1 MLNDVLMR
9 TKRFLIVAA
18 LLSLTIAAPARSA
31 AENEAKDSDEMVA
44 YLFTYFNSNA
54 PEDEQICY
62 ALSDDGYNYTPLNNG
77 FPVIESDTIAL
88 TQCVRDPHILRCE
101 DGKTFYM
108 VVTDMRSS
116 LGWSSNRGMVLLK
129 STDLINWQ
137 HSTVNFPT
145 RYTKTWKNVIRVWA
159 PETIYDRKAGKYMV
173 FYSLRTSDADSFDRI
188 YYQYANEDFTD
199 LEGEPQWLFDA
210 GNATIDGDIVY
221 NEADQLYHL
230 FYKQESGRGI
240 YQAVAKNL
248 TDRWQMLDGNVEQ
261 TKEAVEGVGVCKTID
276 GKSWIIMYDC
286 YGAHHYQFCR
296 STDLKTFQFVQNTET
311 KGKFTPRHGTIIP
324 ITRAEKERLLRA
336 FGNHKQPILTG
347 FHADPE
353 VLYSN
358 KTGKYYI
365 YSTTDGTPGWG
376 GHDFS
381 VFSSTNLIDWT
392 DEGKML
398 DVKGDQVKWATGNAW
413 APCIIERTGRLGNSS
428 FGRLGKETDIHQSPQ
443 TTKRLTPKTTKYYF
457 YFSAHN
463 PETNRKEIG
472 VAVSDSPT
480 GPFVDSGRPIV
491 TDADRPA
498 GASGGQAIDVDVF
511 RDPKTGKHYLYWGNG
526 FMAGAELS
534 DDMLSIKKETITH
547 LTPQGGTLQTWAF
560 REGAYVFYRKGTY
573 YFMWSVDDTGSPN
586 YHVCYGTSKSPL
598 GPITIDPDNYLV
610 IRQKPEDGIY
620 GTAHNSVLQVPGKDE
635 WYIVY
640 HRINK
645 HFLDRNPGIHREVC
659 IDRMT
664 FDKKGRIIPV
674 IPTQDGPAPR

>member
-1 MLNDVLMR
+1 MMLL
-9 TKRFLIVAA
+9 VAVA
-18 LLSLTIAAPARSA
+18 MTASGAQKKTV
-31 AENEAKDSDEMVA
+31 NEAAQDPNEMVA

-62 ALSDDGYNYTPLNNG
+62 ALSDDGYNYTPLNDG
-77 FPVIESDTIAL
+77 VPVIESDTIAL

-108 VVTDMRSS
+108 VVTDMRSAH
-116 LGWSSNRGMVLLK
+116 GWSSNRGMVLLK
-129 STDLINWQ
+129 STDLVNWT
-137 HSTVNFPT
+137 HSTINFPT

-159 PETIYDRKAGKYMV
+159 PETIYDHQAGKYMV
-173 FYSLRTSDADSFDRI
+173 FYSLRTSDHDSYDKI
-188 YYQYANEDFTD
+188 YYQYANKDFTD
-199 LEGEPQWLFDA
+199 LEGEPKWLFDA

-221 NEADQLYHL
+221 NDADQMYHL

-240 YQAVAKNL
+240 YQAVAKQL
-248 TDRWQMLDGNVEQ
+248 TDKWQMLDGNVEQ
-261 TKEAVEGVGVCKTID
+261 TKEAVEGVGVCKAID

-286 YGAHHYQFCR
+286 YGNGHYQFCK
-296 STDLKTFQFVQNTET
+296 SEDLKTFKFIQNTEM

-324 ITRAEKERLLRA
+324 ITRAEKERLLKA
-336 FGNHKQPILTG
+336 FPNHKQPILTG

-353 VLYSN
+353 VLYST
-358 KTGKYYI
+358 KTKKYYI

-381 VFSSTNLIDWT
+381 VFSSENLIDWT

-413 APCIIERTGRLGNSS
+413 APCIIELKNSKIEKLKNSKPKETSILQSFNSS
-428 FGRLGKETDIHQSPQ
+428 TLYFF
-443 TTKRLTPKTTKYYF
+443 YY
-457 YFSAHN
+457 SAHN
-463 PETNRKEIG
+463 PQSNRKEIG

-480 GPFVDSGRPIV
+480 GPFVDSGAPIL
-491 TDADRPA
+491 TDADRPSEA
-498 GASGGQAIDVDVF
+498 RGGQAIDVDVF
-511 RDPKTGKHYLYWGNG
+511 QDPKSGKCYIYWGNG

-534 DDMLSIKKETITH
+534 DDMLSVKKETITH
-547 LTPQGGTLQTWAF
+547 MTPKGGNLQTWAF

-586 YHVCYGTSKSPL
+586 YHVCYGTAKSPL
-598 GPITIDPDNYLV
+598 GPITIDENNYLV

-620 GTAHNSVLQVPGKDE
+620 GTAHNSVLQIPGKDE

-645 HFLDRNPGIHREVC
+645 NFLNNQPGIHREVC
-659 IDRMT
+659 IDRLT
-664 FDKKGRIIPV
+664 FDKQGRIVPV
-674 IPTQDGPAPR
+674 TPTLNGPAPLQPSARR

>member
-1 MLNDVLMR
+1 MDIVKKFLSVFLSGSLALSASALTNDQ
-9 TKRFLIVAA
+9 TTA
-18 LLSLTIAAPARSA
+18 T
-31 AENEAKDSDEMVA
+31 SDNEMVA

-62 ALSDDGYNYTPLNNG
+62 AISDDGYNYTPLNHG
-77 FPVIESDTIAL
+77 LPVISSDTIAL

-108 VVTDMRSS
+108 VCTDMRSQ
-116 LGWSSNRGMVLLK
+116 LGWSSNRGIVLLK
-129 STDLINWQ
+129 STDLIHWQ

-159 PETIYDRKAGKYMV
+159 PETIYDRQAGKYMV
-173 FYSLRTSDADSFDRI
+173 FYSLRTSDPGSFDRI
-188 YYQYANEDFTD
+188 YYQYANSDFTD
-199 LEGEPQWLFDA
+199 LEGEPRWLFDA
-210 GNATIDGDIVY
+210 RNATIDGDIVY

-248 TDRWQMLDGNVEQ
+248 TDRWQMIDGHVEQ
-261 TKEAVEGVGVCKTID
+261 TEEAVEGVGVCKALD

-286 YGAHHYQFCR
+286 YSNGHYQFCR
-296 STDLKTFQFVQNTET
+296 SEDLKTFQFVQDTET

-324 ITRAEKERLLRA
+324 ITLAEKERLLKEY
-336 FGNHKQPILTG
+336 GNYKQPILPG

-358 KTGKYYI
+358 KTKKYYI

-398 DVKGDQVKWATGNAW
+398 DVKSDQVSWASGNAW
-413 APCIIERTGRLGNSS
+413 APAIVEVKQKGGTY
-428 FGRLGKETDIHQSPQ
+428 
-443 TTKRLTPKTTKYYF
+443 KYYF
-457 YFSAHN
+457 YYSAHN
-463 PETNRKEIG
+463 PQTRRKEIG

-480 GPFVDSGRPIV
+480 GPFVDSGAPII
-491 TDADRPA
+491 TDADRPE
-498 GASGGQAIDVDVF
+498 GAQGGQAIDVDVF

-526 FMAGAELS
+526 FMAGAELN
-534 DDMLSIKKETITH
+534 DDLCSVKKETITL
-547 LTPQGGTLQTWAF
+547 LTPEGGTLDTWAF
-560 REGAYVFYRKGTY
+560 REGAYVFYRKGRY
-573 YFMWSVDDTGSPN
+573 YFLWSVDDTGSPN
-586 YHVCYGTSKSPL
+586 YHVCYGTAKSPL
-598 GPITIDPDNYLV
+598 GPITLDENSYRVIEQRPDD
-610 IRQKPEDGIY
+610 KIY
-620 GTAHNSVLQVPGKDE
+620 GTAHNSILQIPGHDE

-640 HRINK
+640 HRIN
-645 HFLDRNPGIHREVC
+645 RNYVDFGNGIPGTHREVC
-659 IDRMT
+659 IDRLT
-664 FDKKGRIIPV
+664 FDKPGRIIPV
-674 IPTQDGPAPR
+674 IPTLDGPEPLK

>member
-1 MLNDVLMR
+1 MKMTKTLLTALMM
-9 TKRFLIVAA
+9 VATA
-18 LLSLTIAAPARSA
+18 SPAVAQEAPQDP
-31 AENEAKDSDEMVA
+31 NEMVA
-44 YLFTYFNSNA
+44 YLFTYFNSND
-54 PEDEQICY
+54 PKDEQICY
-62 ALSDDGYNYTPLNNG
+62 AISDDGYNYTPLNMG
-77 FPVIESDTIAL
+77 MPVIESDTIAL

-108 VVTDMRSS
+108 VVTDMRSAY
-116 LGWSSNRGMVLLK
+116 GWSSNRGMVLLK
-129 STDLINWQ
+129 STDLVNWQ
-137 HSTVNFPT
+137 HSTINFPT
-145 RYTKTWKNVIRVWA
+145 RYTKAWKNVIRVWA

-173 FYSLRTSDADSFDRI
+173 FYSLRTSDPKSYDKI

-248 TDRWQMLDGNVEQ
+248 TDKWQMLDGNVEQ
-261 TKEAVEGVGVCKTID
+261 TKEAVEGVGVCKAID

-286 YGAHHYQFCR
+286 YGSGHYQFCK
-296 STDLKTFQFVQNTET
+296 STDLKTFEFVQNTAT
-311 KGKFTPRHGTIIP
+311 RGKFTPRHGTIIP
-324 ITRAEKERLLRA
+324 ITRAERERLLKA
-336 FGNHKQPILTG
+336 FPNYKQPILTG

-353 VLYSN
+353 VLYSS
-358 KTGKYYI
+358 KTKKYYI

-381 VFSSTNLIDWT
+381 VFSSENLIDWK

-413 APCIIERTGRLGNSS
+413 APCIIEKNG
-428 FGRLGKETDIHQSPQ
+428 
-443 TTKRLTPKTTKYYF
+443 KYYF

-463 PETNRKEIG
+463 PQSNRKEIG

-480 GPFVDSGRPIV
+480 GPFVDSGAPII
-491 TDADRPA
+491 TDNDRPKEA
-498 GASGGQAIDVDVF
+498 RGGQAIDVDVF
-511 RDPKTGKHYLYWGNG
+511 QDPKSGKFYLYWGNG
-526 FMAGAELS
+526 FMAGAELN
-534 DDMLSIKKETITH
+534 DDMFSVKKETITH
-547 LTPQGGTLQTWAF
+547 MTPQGGNLQTWAF
-560 REGAYVFYRKGTY
+560 REGAYVFFRKGTY

-586 YHVCYGTSKSPL
+586 YHVCYGTAKSPL
-598 GPITIDPDNYLV
+598 GPITIDEQNYLV
-610 IRQKPEDGIY
+610 IKQKPEDGIY
-620 GTAHNSVLQVPGKDE
+620 GTAHNSVLQIPGKDE

-645 HFLDRNPGIHREVC
+645 HHLHQDPGIHREVC
-659 IDRMT
+659 IDKLT
-664 FDKKGRIIPV
+664 FDKKGKIIPV
-674 IPTQDGPAPR
+674 TPTLNGPEALKK

>member
-1 MLNDVLMR
+1 MNKSNILL
-9 TKRFLIVAA
+9 TSFLVAA
-18 LLSLTIAAPARSA
+18 SLNPAFAAKKKTVTEEP
-31 AENEAKDSDEMVA
+31 KDPNEMVA

-62 ALSDDGYNYTPLNNG
+62 AISDDGYNYTPLNHGN
-77 FPVIESDTIAL
+77 PVITSDTIAY

-108 VVTDMRSS
+108 VVTDMRSAY
-116 LGWSSNRGMVLLK
+116 GWSSNRGMVLLK
-129 STDLINWQ
+129 STDLIHWQ
-137 HSTVNFPT
+137 HSAINFPT
-145 RYTKTWKNVIRVWA
+145 RYTKEWKNVIRVWA

-173 FYSLRTSDADSFDRI
+173 FYSLRTSDPGSFDKI
-188 YYQYANEDFTD
+188 YYQYANKDFTD
-199 LEGEPQWLFDA
+199 LEGEPKWLFDA
-210 GNATIDGDIVY
+210 GNATIDGDIVF
-221 NEADQLYHL
+221 NDADQMYHL

-240 YQAVAKNL
+240 YQAVAKQL
-248 TDRWQMLDGNVEQ
+248 TDRWQMLGGNVEQ
-261 TKEAVEGVGVCKTID
+261 TKEAVEGVGVCKAID

-286 YGAHHYQFCR
+286 YGNGHYQFCK
-296 STDLKTFQFVQNTET
+296 SEDLKTFKFVQNTEM

-324 ITRAEKERLLRA
+324 ITRAEKERLLKEY
-336 FGNHKQPILTG
+336 GNHNQPILQG

-358 KTGKYYI
+358 KTKKYYI

-381 VFSSTNLIDWT
+381 VFSSTDLINWT

-413 APCIIERTGRLGNSS
+413 APCIEELKQKDGSY
-428 FGRLGKETDIHQSPQ
+428 
-443 TTKRLTPKTTKYYF
+443 KYYF

-463 PETNRKEIG
+463 PQTNRKEIG
-472 VAVSDSPT
+472 VAVSDNPT
-480 GPFVDSGRPIV
+480 GPFVDSGAPII

-498 GASGGQAIDVDVF
+498 EARGGQAIDVDVF
-511 RDPKTGKHYLYWGNG
+511 TDPKTGKHYLYWGNG
-526 FMAGAELS
+526 FMAGAELN
-534 DDMLSIKKETITH
+534 DDMLSVKKETITH
-547 LTPQGGTLQTWAF
+547 LTPKGGSLQTWAF

-586 YHVCYGTSKSPL
+586 YHVCYGTAKSLL
-598 GPITIDPDNYLV
+598 GPITIDENNYLV
-610 IRQKPEDGIY
+610 IKQKPEDKIY
-620 GTAHNSVLQVPGKDE
+620 GTAHNSVLQIPGKDE

-645 HFLDRNPGIHREVC
+645 NFIDRHFAPGIHREVC
-659 IDRMT
+659 IDKLI
-664 FDKKGRIIPV
+664 FDKKGNVIPV
-674 IPTQDGPAPR
+674 TPTLNGPAPLAVKK

>member
-1 MLNDVLMR
+1 MNIS
-9 TKRFLIVAA
+9 TK
-18 LLSLTIAAPARSA
+18 LLATLLAVCAVCLTATAGKKKTVVQEPQDP
-31 AENEAKDSDEMVA
+31 NEMVA

-62 ALSDDGYNYTPLNNG
+62 AISDDGYNYTPLNHG
-77 FPVIESDTIAL
+77 APVITSDTIAL

-108 VVTDMRSS
+108 VATDMRSAH
-116 LGWSSNRGMVLLK
+116 GWSSNRGMVLLK
-129 STDLINWQ
+129 STDLIHWQ

-145 RYTKTWKNVIRVWA
+145 RYTKSWKNVIRVWA
-159 PETIYDRKAGKYMV
+159 PETIYDHKAKKYMV
-173 FYSLRTSDADSFDRI
+173 FYSLRTSDPGSFDKI

-199 LEGEPQWLFDA
+199 LEGEPRWLFDA

-248 TDRWQMLDGNVEQ
+248 TDRWKMLDGNVEQ
-261 TKEAVEGVGVCKTID
+261 TREAVEGVGVCKAID

-286 YGAHHYQFCR
+286 YGNGHYQFCK
-296 STDLKTFQFVQNTET
+296 SEDLKTFQFVQNTEM

-324 ITRAEKERLLRA
+324 ITRAEKERLLHE
-336 FGNHKQPILTG
+336 FGNFAQPILPG

-358 KTGKYYI
+358 QTKKYYI

-381 VFSSTNLIDWT
+381 VFSSTDLKTWT

-398 DVKGDQVKWATGNAW
+398 DVKGNQVKWATGNAW
-413 APCIIERTGRLGNSS
+413 APCIEEVKQKDGSY
-428 FGRLGKETDIHQSPQ
+428 
-443 TTKRLTPKTTKYYF
+443 KYYF

-463 PETNRKEIG
+463 PQSNRKEIG

-480 GPFVDSGRPIV
+480 GPFVDSGAPII
-491 TDADRPA
+491 TDADRPSEA
-498 GASGGQAIDVDVF
+498 RGGQAIDVDVF
-511 RDPKTGKHYLYWGNG
+511 KDPKSGKYYLYWGNG
-526 FMAGAELS
+526 FMAGAELN
-534 DDMLSIKKETITH
+534 DDMLSVKKETITH
-547 LTPQGGTLQTWAF
+547 LTPKGGTLDTWAF

-573 YFMWSVDDTGSPN
+573 YFLWSVDDTGSPN
-586 YHVCYGTSKSPL
+586 YHVCYGTAKSPL
-598 GPITIDPDNYLV
+598 GPITIDEQNYLV
-610 IRQKPEDGIY
+610 IKQKPEDNIF
-620 GTAHNSVLQVPGKDE
+620 GTAHNSILQIPGKDE

-645 HFLDRNPGIHREVC
+645 NFIDRRSSPGIHREVC
-659 IDRMT
+659 IDQLT

-674 IPTQDGPAPR
+674 TPTQDGPEPLVLKKK